1 MKNILVRKQESR
13 PFPSAESP
21 HGNRPWAIWKPTRR
35 CLTLSTIFPRGQP
48 SRSQGPGV
56 TSSSWATHLRAPPHL
71 RLHLQE
77 LPPLLLRVQAPL
89 PLRPFILVGGS
100 CSATP
105 PPLGLPVAATAR
117 PPRGS
122 AAAPPARPPAAV
134 APPLRLPVQVM
145 PPRPTAAS
153 SASPNCRSP
162 TSPSKIRHRATVLR
176 RLRLL
181 SDCWDVPDILP
192 STLDVCNCNF
202 HKRRFCFYILFPCR
216 Q

>member
-1 MKNILVRKQESR
+1 MEIGPG
-13 PFPSAESP
+13 PF
-21 HGNRPWAIWKPTRR
+21 GN
-35 CLTLSTIFPRGQP
+35 PREGVEP
-48 SRSQGPGV
+48 YPRFFQGANPPGV
-56 TSSSWATHLRAPPHL
+56 TSTSRATHLRAPPHL

-176 RLRLL
+176 HLRLL
-181 SDCWDVPDILP
+181 PD
-192 STLDVCNCNF
+192 
-202 HKRRFCFYILFPCR
+202 
-216 Q
+216 

>member
-21 HGNRPWAIWKPTRR
+21 HGNRPWAILIPTRR

-71 RLHLQE
+71 RLQE
-77 LPPLLLRVQAPL
+77 PPPLLLLRVQAPL

-134 APPLRLPVQVM
+134 APPLRLPQLPVPHLPVQD
-145 PPRPTAAS
+145 PAPRY
-153 SASPNCRSP
+153 
-162 TSPSKIRHRATVLR
+162 SPSSPPPPVRLMVAEPWCTIPPAAAPGSGCAVATHCTVKWLVIFGHN
-176 RLRLL
+176 LQSNLIF
-181 SDCWDVPDILP
+181 VI
-192 STLDVCNCNF
+192 
-202 HKRRFCFYILFPCR
+202 
-216 Q
+216 